1 MTPPTLD
8 RPKPRPT
15 AGSAARA
22 PETGET
28 RRPARTVPASRVV
41 RRPARPLP
49 SERPSSGPRWLNW
62 GEGLSKHEREVMKE
76 RIALVVLS
84 SVIAFAVL
92 FIGGLLLWDKVIV
105 ARRPVLVVD
114 GHSVSLGQ
122 YTDELAYRQNVL
134 LAQLGQ
140 AQQLASQPSADPN
153 QPNQLAQFAQQ
164 QVNQLQTQLG
174 ALSTQLIEDMAD
186 DQIIREEAHKRGITV
201 TPAEVDTE
209 LKKLIG
215 YQDPNA

>member
-8 RPKPRPT
+8 RPKARPT

-22 PETGET
+22 PETGEK

-49 SERPSSGPRWLNW
+49 SERSPSGPRWVNW

-92 FIGGLLLWDKVIV
+92 FIGGLLTRIS
-105 ARRPVLVVD
+105 
-114 GHSVSLGQ
+114 HSG
-122 YTDELAYRQNVL
+122 
-134 LAQLGQ
+134 
-140 AQQLASQPSADPN
+140 
-153 QPNQLAQFAQQ
+153 
-164 QVNQLQTQLG
+164 
-174 ALSTQLIEDMAD
+174 
-186 DQIIREEAHKRGITV
+186 
-201 TPAEVDTE
+201 
-209 LKKLIG
+209 
-215 YQDPNA
+215 